1 MIFQLELS
9 TCIKFFT
16 KFKKLPNKTLNY
28 SFLIFNYKM
37 FIPKLYKSE
46 DYNLM
51 KEIIRENSFALLISS
66 VDKIRA
72 THSMMMLNEDN
83 PENIYIETHISRAN
97 PQAKTL
103 TNGDEVLCDF
113 LGAHSYISSSWY
125 DHINVS
131 TWNYEAVQIYGK
143 VELMNHDEL
152 YQHLDKLTS
161 KYEKFQQCPM
171 MVKDMGKEFVEKE
184 MKGAFGLKIIP
195 TEIFIKQ
202 KLSQNRKEDDFE
214 NIILNLEK
222 GDENGRQ
229 IAEKMKLLKK

>member
-1 MIFQLELS
+1 
-9 TCIKFFT
+9 
-16 KFKKLPNKTLNY
+16 
-28 SFLIFNYKM
+28 M

-72 THSMMMLNEDN
+72 THSMMMLNEDDK
-83 PENIYIETHISRAN
+83 ENIYIETHISRAN

-103 TNGDEVLCDF
+103 KNDDEVVCDF
-113 LGAHSYISSSWY
+113 LGAHTYISSSWY

-131 TWNYEAVQIYGK
+131 TWNYEAVQVYGK
-143 VELMNHDEL
+143 VELMNQDEL
-152 YQHLDKLTS
+152 YQHLDKLTA
-161 KYEKFQQCPM
+161 KYESFQQCPM
-171 MVKDMGKEFVEKE
+171 MVKEMGNEFVEKE

-202 KLSQNRKEDDFE
+202 KLSQNRKEEDFQ
-214 NIILNLEK
+214 NIISNLED
-222 GDENGRQ
+222 GDENAKR
-229 IAEKMKLLKK
+229 IAEKMKLLRR